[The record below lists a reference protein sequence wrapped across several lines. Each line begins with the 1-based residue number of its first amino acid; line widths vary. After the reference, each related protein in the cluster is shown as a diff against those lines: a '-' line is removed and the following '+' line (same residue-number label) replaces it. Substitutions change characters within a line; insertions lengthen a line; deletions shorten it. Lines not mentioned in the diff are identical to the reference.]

1 MTTPLYLS
9 PGVIGELHI
18 ANRLVRASTS
28 ETMATAEGTATE
40 RLASFYGELAA
51 GGVGLILTGHIYV
64 ETRGQASANQLG
76 LYDDGQIPAMRVV
89 TDAVHAAGGVIF
101 AELGHAGSQTAL
113 IDVDPIAP
121 SVTANA
127 MYGRQPRA
135 MTSDDI
141 DFVLDSFANA
151 ARRAVDAGY
160 DGIHIH
166 GGNGYLISEFSSPI
180 TNRRTDEWGGSA
192 DRRSRFFLAVYDA
205 VRSAVGTQ
213 TPITARI
220 GLADSMVGGLT
231 IQESVDRAQNLA
243 KRGVDGLEPTYGI
256 MRNYLEN
263 IPLYVSVN
271 SSQAVKNVLLQRL
284 VRPKAAEAHYRAFA
298 RALKTSVTVPIILVG
313 GIRTTETMTAILNSG
328 DADFLAMS
336 RPFIREP
343 DLVNKLSAGRTGM
356 VDCVSCNMCLTHDGT
371 DPLRCWRSSPAAVA
385 AHIYT
390 HHIRHIRGRIHRS
403 G

>member
-1 MTTPLYLS
+1 MTPPLYLS
-9 PGVIGELHI
+9 PGVIGEVHI

-76 LYDDGQIPAMRVV
+76 LYDDSQIPAMRVV

-113 IDVDPIAP
+113 TGVDPIAP

-141 DFVLDSFANA
+141 NFVIDSFANA

-180 TNRRTDEWGGSA
+180 TNHRTDEWGGSA
-192 DRRSRFFLAVYDA
+192 NRRSRFFLAVYDA
-205 VRSAVGTQ
+205 VRSAVGSQ

-220 GLADSMVGGLT
+220 GLADSIAGGLT
-231 IQESVDRAQNLA
+231 IQESVVLAQELA

-256 MRNYLEN
+256 MRSYREN

-284 VRPKAAEAHYRAFA
+284 VRPKATEAHYRAFA
-298 RALKTSVTVPIILVG
+298 RALKASVTVPIILVG
-313 GIRTTETMTAILNSG
+313 GIRTTEMMTAILGSG

-371 DPLRCWRSSPAAVA
+371 DPLRCWRSSPAAVG

-390 HHIRHIRGRIHRS
+390 HHIRGRIRKR